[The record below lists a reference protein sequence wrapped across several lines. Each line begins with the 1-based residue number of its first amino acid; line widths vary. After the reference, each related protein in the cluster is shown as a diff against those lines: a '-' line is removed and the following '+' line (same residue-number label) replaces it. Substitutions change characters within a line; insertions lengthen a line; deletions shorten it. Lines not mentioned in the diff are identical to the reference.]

1 MVEKMKKAKKKLR
14 SPSAFSGLF
23 VVIAVMAALTW
34 VIPSG
39 TYDTK
44 PDPHNAD
51 KTVRVAGT
59 YKETAKV
66 NPKLDDNGK
75 EVKNDDGEVVTEDYR
90 QGAWDAIIAP
100 IKGMSEKLDVI
111 VFVMILGGF
120 LGVVMKTGALDA
132 TLGAL
137 LKKMKG
143 HEMWLIPILMTF
155 FAIGGTTYGMQEE
168 AVAFYALVVPIMMA
182 AGYNAMTAVMV
193 IVLGGGVGVLG
204 STINPFSTT
213 IAANAAEVPLGG
225 ILGVQAVI
233 LLLCLVAA
241 IAFTM
246 RYASKVKAGGYK
258 DDSRSKPV
266 ATTLDMSNVPEFTGR
281 RKAVV
286 AVFGITFVLMILSLI
301 PWEDF
306 KIDFFTQAYDWFV
319 SLNVVGALFGLAH
332 SVPFGK
338 WYFNEISTL
347 FLISTVVI
355 ALIYR
360 KNFKSEEVT
369 VVDTFIKG
377 VADILPVALIIA
389 VAAGVG
395 VVMQDGGIQDTIIS
409 WGESALKGSGS
420 LVGVLAY
427 IFYLPMSFIIPSSSG
442 LAAATMPVIAP
453 VADLVGSSKEIIVV
467 AFATASGLLN
477 MMAPTIASL
486 MGGLALAGVSY
497 RAWLKRTAPIMAVFA
512 IISIG
517 AILVFG
523 ALS

>member
-1 MVEKMKKAKKKLR
+1 MVEKIKKAKKKMR
-14 SPSAFSGLF
+14 SPSAFSALF
-23 VVIAVMAALTW
+23 VVIALMAALTW

-39 TYDTK
+39 TYKVD
-44 PDPHNAD
+44 DDGN
-51 KTVRVAGT
+51 RISGT
-59 YKETAKV
+59 YQQVKKDEV
-66 NPKLDDNGK
+66 PKIDAHGD
-75 EVKNDDGEVVTEDYR
+75 VVTEEDKPVLQNGQ
-90 QGAWDAIIAP
+90 QGAWDAFIAP
-100 IKGMSEKLDVI
+100 IHGMVAKLDVV
-111 VFVMILGGF
+111 VFVLILGGF

-143 HEMWLIPILMTF
+143 KEMWLIPILMTF

-213 IAANAAEVPLGG
+213 IAANAADVPLGG
-225 ILGVQAVI
+225 VLGVQAAI
-233 LLLCLVAA
+233 LVLCLVAA

-246 RYASKVKAGGYK
+246 RYASKVKAGAYK
-258 DDSRSKPV
+258 EDTRNKPV
-266 ATTLDMSNVPEFTGR
+266 ATTLDMSNVPVFTGR
-281 RKAVV
+281 RKAVM

-301 PWEDF
+301 PWKDF
-306 KIDFFTQAYDWFV
+306 EINLFTEAYNWFV
-319 SLNVVGALFGLAH
+319 GLEIVGAISGLAH
-332 SVPFGK
+332 SVPFGE

-347 FLISTVVI
+347 FLVSTAAI

-360 KNFKSEEVT
+360 KNFKNEEVT

-395 VVMQDGGIQDTIIS
+395 VVMQNGGIQDTIIS
-409 WGESALKGSGS
+409 WGENALKGSGD

-427 IFYLPMSFIIPSSSG
+427 LFYLPMSFIIPSSSG

-453 VADLVGSSKEIIVV
+453 VADLVGSSKEVIVV

-497 RAWLKRTAPIMAVFA
+497 RAWLKRTAPIMAAFA
-512 IISIG
+512 IISLG